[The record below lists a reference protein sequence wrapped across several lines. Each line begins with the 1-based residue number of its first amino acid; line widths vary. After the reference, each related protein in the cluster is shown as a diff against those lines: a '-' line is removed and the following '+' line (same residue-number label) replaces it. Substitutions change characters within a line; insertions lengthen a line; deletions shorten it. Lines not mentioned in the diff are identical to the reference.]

1 MWSLLHF
8 LIIYLFIYF
17 YSDCIRW
24 TLNRTGTSVLMT
36 HARVHLSVT
45 VHVSVTPLPHTLT
58 NVLRR
63 GCWWTGGPTI
73 CAVSFTTVKV
83 IYPPTS
89 RYKPSRL
96 SFFCRTQTKTLG
108 RMFTILYTM
117 KVNGNRSSRSPK
129 MTKNIMKVTKVVQMN
144 NINCLE

>member
-1 MWSLLHF
+1 MTTHWYVVITPLSYNF
-8 LIIYLFIYF
+8 FFTF

-24 TLNRTGTSVLMT
+24 TLSRTGTSVLMT

-73 CAVSFTTVKV
+73 CAVSFTTVPLKV
-83 IYPPTS
+83 IYSPTS
-89 RYKPSRL
+89 YYKPNRL
-96 SFFCRTQTKTLG
+96 SFFCRIQMKTLS
-108 RMFTILYTM
+108 RMFTLFYTM
-117 KVNGNRSSRSPK
+117 KVNGYRSSWSPK
-129 MTKNIMKVTKVVQMN
+129 TK
-144 NINCLE
+144 